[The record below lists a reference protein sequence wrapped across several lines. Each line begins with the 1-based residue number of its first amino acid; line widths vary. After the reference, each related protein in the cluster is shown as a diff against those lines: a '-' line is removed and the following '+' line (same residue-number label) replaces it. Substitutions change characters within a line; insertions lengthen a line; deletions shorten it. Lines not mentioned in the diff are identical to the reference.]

1 MSGKQKLSLDQQ
13 QEVIRSYMAGEHQD
27 TIAARVT
34 THPDAVLSVL
44 RRAGIPI
51 RKKKGGKPQTSPEKE
66 QEIVAAYIAKERNL
80 PKRFGV
86 CKKTIYN
93 ILDRHNLRTRAPGG
107 HNPRELY
114 VPKKPIIT
122 ERDQHIASLW
132 AEGEGIS
139 MNAIAKQLGMSQPGV
154 THSLTKQ
161 GLRQPAHGGS
171 DAMFRE
177 QAERKYIPKPQRFF
191 IRATAFDV
199 LDATAMYFLG
209 FIIADGCIHQA
220 EGRPS
225 HRLHIRLAAKDREM
239 LEKLRDW
246 LESNHAI
253 QEGEAANWEDGVMR
267 PFVVYE
273 PTSEY
278 LCQRLMQLNV
288 LPNKT
293 PTASAPD
300 VALNS
305 ADFWRGCVDG
315 DGCVYRRGDGFPYLS
330 GTAKIVD
337 QFETYCQT
345 LIPGLT
351 LGKYFH
357 VSHCGKLGCWR
368 GCVRSRAEQEVVMRA
383 LYGNPAA
390 MHLRR
395 KREAAATYWRG

>member
-13 QEVIRSYMAGEHQD
+13 VEVRTRYLAGEHQD
-27 TIAARVT
+27 EIAAGVG
-34 THPDAVLSVL
+34 THQDAVLSVL
-44 RRAGIPI
+44 RRAGIQI
-51 RKKKGGKPQTSPEKE
+51 RKKKGGKPQTPPEKE
-66 QEIVAAYIAKERNL
+66 QEIIAAYVAKERNL
-80 PKRFGV
+80 PKRFGI

-107 HNPRELY
+107 HNPKEVY
-114 VPKKPIIT
+114 VPKNPVIT
-122 ERDQHIASLW
+122 ERDLQIAALW
-132 AEGEGIS
+132 SDGNGLS
-139 MNAIAKQLGMSQPGV
+139 MNAISKQIGMSQPGV
-154 THSLTKQ
+154 AHSLTKQ
-161 GLRQPAHGGS
+161 GLHRPAHGGS

-177 QAERKYIPKPQRFF
+177 QAERKYIAKPQRFF

-209 FIIADGCIHQA
+209 FIIADGCIHRA

-225 HRLHIRLAAKDREM
+225 HRLHVRLAAKDREM

-253 QEGEAANWEDGVMR
+253 QEGEAANWEDGIMR

-278 LCQRLMQLNV
+278 MCQRLMHLNV

-293 PTASAPD
+293 STASAPD
-300 VALNS
+300 VALLS

-315 DGCVYRRGDGFPYLS
+315 DGCVYVRGEGTPYLS

-337 QFETYCQT
+337 QFEAYCQT
-345 LIPGLT
+345 LVPGLT
-351 LGKYFH
+351 LAKYFH

-368 GCVRSRAEQEVVMRA
+368 GCIRTHEQQTVIMRA
-383 LYGNPAA
+383 LYGDPTSV
-390 MHLRR
+390 HLRR
-395 KREAAATYWRG
+395 KREAAATHWRA